1 MKKNDYLKILQS
13 TYYNLSQK
21 DYENFAEIMND
32 EGLGKCKPLFNL
44 YAFIFGWFYLLYR
57 KMIVESF
64 GVLIFALMIGYLM
77 AYARLYPV
85 LVLGGVFLT
94 SSLLS
99 GFCYYFLYLNKFS
112 KDIENCG
119 EYNPDIECMKEKAKP
134 KKSYVIT
141 AIILI
146 LIFIWPWIFELLSGE
161 ALHK

>member
-64 GVLIFALMIGYLM
+64 GVLIFALMVGYLM

-141 AIILI
+141 AVILI

>member
-141 AIILI
+141 AVILI